1 MLLLARLHLG
11 TTKTSWMNQRTT
23 QRLVFLHLHAG
34 CLLLVAGEASQTRD
48 WTRSRNWPCIKEGA
62 HLTRHY
68 RHQAKCA
75 IASITRNE
83 RPDSGVSLSRP
94 PLIRRGAVQQWGL
107 NSQRRRLIG
116 EAAAFLLQR
125 FAVVEGS
132 LDESRN
138 FPITYLVGVLGFVML
153 VQVLGH

>member
-1 MLLLARLHLG
+1 MQSPVN
-11 TTKTSWMNQRTT
+11 KKRTPG
-23 QRLVFLHLHAG
+23 QWGFF
-34 CLLLVAGEASQTRD
+34 
-48 WTRSRNWPCIKEGA
+48 
-62 HLTRHY
+62 
-68 RHQAKCA
+68 
-75 IASITRNE
+75 
-83 RPDSGVSLSRP
+83 SRP
-94 PLIRRGAVQQWGL
+94 PLIQRGAVLHWGL

-138 FPITYLVGVLGFVML
+138 FPITYLVSVLGFVRL